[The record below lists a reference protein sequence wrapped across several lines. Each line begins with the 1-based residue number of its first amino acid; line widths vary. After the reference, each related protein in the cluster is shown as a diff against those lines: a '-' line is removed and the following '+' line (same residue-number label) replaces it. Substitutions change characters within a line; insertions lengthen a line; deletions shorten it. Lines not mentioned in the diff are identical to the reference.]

1 MDWTRS
7 VILDSDSFQQI
18 AQVNLP
24 REEQSI
30 IRTHAR
36 SIEFAKL
43 WLQFKFDM
51 YSEHL
56 KLCQFDI
63 EHCAQ
68 QKFQYGIA

>member
-7 VILDSDSFQQI
+7 VILDSDSFLQI

-43 WLQFKFDM
+43 
-51 YSEHL
+51 
-56 KLCQFDI
+56 
-63 EHCAQ
+63 
-68 QKFQYGIA
+68 

>member
-7 VILDSDSFQQI
+7 VILDSDSLHEQI

-30 IRTHAR
+30 IRSHAR

-43 WLQFKFDM
+43 WLQFNFDM
-51 YSEHL
+51 
-56 KLCQFDI
+56 
-63 EHCAQ
+63 CALNT
-68 QKFQYGIA
+68 